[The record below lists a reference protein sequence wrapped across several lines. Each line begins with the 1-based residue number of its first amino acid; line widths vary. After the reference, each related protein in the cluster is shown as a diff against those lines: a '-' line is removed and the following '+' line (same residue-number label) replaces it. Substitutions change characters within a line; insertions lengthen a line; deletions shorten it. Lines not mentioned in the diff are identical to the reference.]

1 MKKAISAQV
10 LENKAIA
17 HLHYISQ
24 GIDQKV
30 HLENIERVL
39 QAGCSWVQLRMK
51 NTNYEVALE
60 TAHQAKALC
69 DAFRTTLIINDNVS
83 VAQEVDA
90 CGVHLGQEDLS
101 TAHARKI
108 LGSEKIIGGT
118 ANTFEQAL
126 NHIKNGVNYLGMGPL
141 RFTSTKKK
149 LSPVLGFE
157 GYTNLTQKFSAD
169 NINTPIIAI
178 GGITEADFQPLQQIG
193 LYGIA
198 VSGLLTQSL
207 NQKEIIEKAS
217 KLWSN

>member
-1 MKKAISAQV
+1 MKKAISEQV
-10 LENKAIA
+10 LENKVIA

-24 GIDQKV
+24 GIDQKA
-30 HLENIERVL
+30 HLKNIERVL

-51 NTNYEVALE
+51 DTRYEDLLA
-60 TAHQAKALC
+60 TAHQAKILC
-69 DAFRTTLIINDNVS
+69 NSYDATLIINDNVG

-101 TAHARKI
+101 TAYAREI

-126 NHIKNGVNYLGMGPL
+126 NHLKNNVDYLGMGPL

-157 GYTNLTQKFSAD
+157 GYKDLIQKFSAE
-169 NINTPIIAI
+169 NINIPIIAI
-178 GGITEADFQPLQQIG
+178 GGITEADFQPLQETG

-207 NQKEIIEKAS
+207 EQKTIIEKANT
-217 KLWSN
+217 LWSN